1 MNIGVDIDDTISN
14 SFEIIFGDSQIFDIE
29 EMNGT
34 GKVKNIGNIP
44 NHYYI
49 ENMYD
54 WDEKSIEK
62 FWYKYFKKVL
72 VEATPKPYVKE
83 ILKKL
88 KDEGNK
94 IYLITARYEQE
105 GIESV
110 ENLTKEWLEKH
121 NITYDKLLM
130 NSEDKLKIA
139 QENKIDIFID
149 DCLKNC
155 KEVAEG
161 KIKTYMFASIGNIMV
176 DSKDIEKIYSWPQ
189 FYFEVNKFTKNSQ

>member
-1 MNIGVDIDDTISN
+1 MA
-14 SFEIIFGDSQIFDIE
+14 
-29 EMNGT
+29 
-34 GKVKNIGNIP
+34 K
-44 NHYYI
+44 
-49 ENMYD
+49 
-54 WDEKSIEK
+54 
-62 FWYKYFKKVL
+62 
-72 VEATPKPYVKE
+72 
-83 ILKKL
+83 
-88 KDEGNK
+88 
-94 IYLITARYEQE
+94 
-105 GIESV
+105 
-110 ENLTKEWLEKH
+110 KH

-130 NSEDKLKIA
+130 NSKDKLKTA

>member
-29 EMNGT
+29 EMHGT

-72 VEATPKPYVKE
+72 VEATPKPYVAE

-88 KDEGNK
+88 KDEGFEVHIYKINK
-94 IYLITARYEQE
+94 
-105 GIESV
+105 
-110 ENLTKEWLEKH
+110 
-121 NITYDKLLM
+121 
-130 NSEDKLKIA
+130 
-139 QENKIDIFID
+139 ENK
-149 DCLKNC
+149 
-155 KEVAEG
+155 
-161 KIKTYMFASIGNIMV
+161 
-176 DSKDIEKIYSWPQ
+176 
-189 FYFEVNKFTKNSQ
+189 

>member
-1 MNIGVDIDDTISN
+1 MENNKKFLTIIVILS
-14 SFEIIFGDSQIFDIE
+14 
-29 EMNGT
+29 
-34 GKVKNIGNIP
+34 
-44 NHYYI
+44 
-49 ENMYD
+49 
-54 WDEKSIEK
+54 
-62 FWYKYFKKVL
+62 VL
-72 VEATPKPYVKE
+72 LVGSLGY
-83 ILKKL
+83 
-88 KDEGNK
+88 
-94 IYLITARYEQE
+94 
-105 GIESV
+105 
-110 ENLTKEWLEKH
+110 
-121 NITYDKLLM
+121 ITYDKLLM

>member
-1 MNIGVDIDDTISN
+1 M
-14 SFEIIFGDSQIFDIE
+14 
-29 EMNGT
+29 
-34 GKVKNIGNIP
+34 
-44 NHYYI
+44 
-49 ENMYD
+49 
-54 WDEKSIEK
+54 
-62 FWYKYFKKVL
+62 
-72 VEATPKPYVKE
+72 VEATPKPYVAE

-110 ENLTKEWLEKH
+110 ENLTKEWLKKH

-130 NSEDKLKIA
+130 NSKDKLKTA

-189 FYFEVNKFTKNSQ
+189 FYFEVNKFTKNSK